1 MSKRGASGVGHRF
14 GVSQPWTRADLL
26 TFLTL
31 VVTIGGGLLVV
42 ATQVSG
48 PWVAVCRVAGI
59 VLVVIGI
66 PGGVVLPLVARRRG
80 GTDGEQDPGGSET
93 VETPSPRRDLD
104 EAIGEAHEANKRY
117 ENELWSESSAQGEIK
132 HPG

>member
-1 MSKRGASGVGHRF
+1 MSKRGVSGVGHRF

-31 VVTIGGGLLVV
+31 VVTVGGGLLVV

-48 PWVAVCRVAGI
+48 PWAAVCRVAGI

-66 PGGVVLPLVARRRG
+66 PGGVILPLVARRRG
-80 GTDGEQDPGGSET
+80 GTGGGPDPGGSET
-93 VETPSPRRDLD
+93 IETSSSRRDLGK
-104 EAIGEAHEANKRY
+104 AIEEAHKANEKY
-117 ENELWSESSAQGEIK
+117 ENDVWGASGAHGEIQR
-132 HPG
+132 PG